1 MSRKPLH
8 ILLAEDSDDDAL
20 LVLNELRRQK
30 FDFEYMRVMTSAEFR
45 SRLKAGKPDVIL
57 CDYAMPSFEAPDA
70 LEILRES
77 GRDIPLIVVSGT
89 IGEDVAVE
97 MMRLGAADYLLK
109 NNLIRL
115 GAAVEREV
123 READSRRLRRLLDIF
138 ADGQTEVLEMILN
151 GQPLQR
157 ILARI
162 IERLESLAP
171 DEVFGSILLANA
183 AGTHLEY
190 GSAPSLPPGFQEAIG
205 SVPIEIGAGT
215 CGTAAALDGLVV
227 AEDIAT
233 DPAWASFRE
242 VALQHG
248 LHSCWSIPVYSSEH
262 GILGSM
268 AIYRRAPHS
277 PDSEE
282 LRWTES
288 AAKLISLAIERC
300 RSSQKLLESEALLRI
315 ASKAAHIGGW
325 RVDFPESRITWSDE
339 VCAIHELPPGSSP
352 EFDQALDFYAPEYR
366 EAIARAFEKC
376 LFDGEH
382 FDEEMQ
388 IVTANGR
395 RLWVRTVGEGI
406 RDGNG
411 AITRVQGAFQD
422 ITENKLAKEKAER
435 MAARMSTTLESIT
448 DPFFIL
454 DRCWHFIY
462 LNPRAEWLLG
472 RERADLEN
480 RTIWEEFPELGGTA
494 FGSAYRRAV
503 EEDIPVELM
512 DFYPA
517 LGRWFEV
524 RAFPSAEGL
533 AVSFH
538 DVTERLRSQEQL
550 TLLENCVSRINDIV
564 IVTEA
569 DLIDEPGP
577 RIVFVNDAFE
587 RRTGYRRDEVIGR
600 SPRFLQGEETSRE
613 SLAEIRSAL
622 EQRQPVRT
630 EIVNYRKNGGKLWLE
645 IDIVPV
651 TDTSGHVRHL
661 VAVERDITERKKTEA
676 MLRANE
682 VRYLEQRNALIALTR
697 KDARQ
702 DGGITESFRRI
713 TETAAQTLNVS
724 RVSIWRYHEDRSGI
738 DCVDLYQLESA
749 AHSSGIHLSAADFP
763 AYFKGLS
770 ETELI
775 AADDALTNPH
785 TCGFAEC
792 YLTPLG
798 ITSVLDAPVHFGNSV
813 EYIIC
818 HEHVGPPR
826 QWTADEKT
834 FAIAVANLVSLA
846 LEAHERVR
854 AEGEVLKSHQ
864 RFQSVAAA
872 TNDTI
877 WDWDLLTDSFWW
889 NDGFAHLFGWTAQDT
904 GPTVHAW
911 IRQIHPGDRRR
922 VVSGI
927 YAAIGDG
934 RAHWEDEYRF
944 MSNDGSVAHVMDR
957 GEIIRDADGRGIR
970 MVGGMSDLT
979 QQKQDQLELARSH
992 RALQMLSSCNELLI
1006 RATDEPALLSEVC
1019 RLAVQVGGY
1028 RMAWVGYA
1036 TENCGLGIVPMAHAG
1051 DGASGLTEIELSL
1064 AEEDPAGIGPA
1075 GRTILSGVATICGDV
1090 LDDPVFERWRASA
1103 SHKGYQSIVC
1113 LPLSNEWRTFG
1124 VLILFAENLHAV
1136 GSDELKLLKQM
1147 ANDLAFGI
1155 QNIRVREER
1164 QRVQEVVLKVAQS
1177 VSTAAGAEFFD
1188 LLTRNMVEAL
1198 GADGGCIGKID
1209 PEGKSIQSL
1218 SFYMDG
1224 RRMDTISYQL
1234 AGTPCEN
1241 VIAGDLCVHPRN
1253 ARHLFPGDPALFEL
1267 DVEGYAGIPLFDS
1280 NETCC
1285 GVMVVLSHQPL
1296 EERSLIESTL
1306 KIFAAR
1312 AAAEM
1317 ERQQSDA
1324 RIREQASLLDMA
1336 QDAIIACDLGH
1347 IITYWN
1353 KSAERL
1359 YGWTAGE
1366 AVGHNVKD
1374 LLYRD
1379 EEAFAQAFSHTRSTG
1394 EWVGEMRHVTR
1405 DSRDLIIVSRWTLV
1419 RAAKGEPNGFLFINT
1434 DISEHRKLEQQFL
1447 RAQRLESIGTLAG
1460 GIAHDLNNILAPI
1473 SMAIELLKMRIPDER
1488 GTELLDTIAA
1498 SAKRGADMVGQVLS
1512 FARGMEGR
1520 RVEIHS
1526 RHLITEVEKIM
1537 RDTFLKNI
1545 HFEVHAGRD
1554 LWTVRGDPTQLHQV
1568 LINLSVNARDA
1579 VGEDGE
1585 ISITAG
1591 NVEIDAS
1598 FAQMNL
1604 ESKPGPHICI
1614 QVKDNGEGIS
1624 SEILDKIFDPF
1635 FTTKSIGKGTG
1646 LGLSTSLAIIKS
1658 HGGFIRT
1665 SSERGKGT
1673 TFRIY
1678 LPAFPEL
1685 TDAAGP
1691 DLVELPFGNGETIL
1705 IVDDEAF
1712 IRKITQETLQ
1722 AFGYQTFLATN
1733 GEEAVSLY
1741 RRHGNEID
1749 AVLTDM
1755 MMPGMDGA
1763 ATIRALTEI
1772 NPGIRIIATSGIVSN
1787 KDLAEAA
1794 GGVTVFL
1801 PKPSTAEMLLKS
1813 IKTVL
1818 SGASRN

>member
-1 MSRKPLH
+1 MSRKPLR
-8 ILLAEDSDDDAL
+8 ILLAEDSDYDAT
-20 LVLNELRRQK
+20 LVLHELRRQGY
-30 FDFEYMRVMTSAEFR
+30 DFECTRVMTAVEFR
-45 SRLKAGKPDVIL
+45 ALLKTGNPDVIL
-57 CDYAMPSFEAPDA
+57 CDYAMPSFEAPEA

-77 GRDIPLIVVSGT
+77 GRDVPLIVVSGT

-97 MMRLGAADYLLK
+97 TMRLGAADYLLK
-109 NNLIRL
+109 NNLTRL

-123 READSRRLRRLLDIF
+123 READSRRLKRLLDLF
-138 ADGQTEVLEMILN
+138 SDGQTEVLELILN

-190 GSAPSLPPGFQEAIG
+190 GSAPSLAPGFQEALG
-205 SVPIEIGAGT
+205 SIPIAAGAGT
-215 CGTAAALDGLVV
+215 CGTAAALGHLVV
-227 AEDIAT
+227 AEDIST
-233 DPAWASFRE
+233 DPSWEPRRE
-242 VALQHG
+242 VALKHG
-248 LHSCWSIPVYSSEH
+248 LRSCWSIPIFSSGH

-277 PDSEE
+277 PDLEE
-282 LRWTES
+282 LRWVES
-288 AAKLISLAIERC
+288 ATKLISLAIERS
-300 RSSQKLLESEALLRI
+300 RGSQKLLESETLLRI
-315 ASKAAHIGGW
+315 ASRAAHIGGW
-325 RVDFPESRITWSDE
+325 SVDFPGSSITWSDE
-339 VCAIHELPPGSSP
+339 VCAIHEMPAGSCP

-376 LFDGEH
+376 LFDGEP

-388 IVTANGR
+388 IITATGR

-406 RDGNG
+406 RDENG
-411 AITRVQGAFQD
+411 SITRVQGAFQD
-422 ITENKLAKEKAER
+422 ITEKQLAKEKSER
-435 MAARMSTTLESIT
+435 MAARISTTLESIT

-454 DRCWHFIY
+454 DRGWRFTY
-462 LNPRAEWLLG
+462 LNGQAERLLR
-472 RERADLEN
+472 RERADLEGCS
-480 RTIWEEFPELGGTA
+480 IWEEFPEIDGTPLGK
-494 FGSAYRRAV
+494 AYRRAV
-503 EEDIPVELM
+503 RADVPVELTE
-512 DFYPA
+512 FHPV

-524 RAFPSAEGL
+524 RAFPSEEGL

-550 TLLENCVSRINDIV
+550 KLLENCVSRINDIV
-564 IVTEA
+564 IITEA
-569 DLIDEPGP
+569 DPIDEPGP

-600 SPRFLQGEETSRE
+600 SPRFLQGEETSRD
-613 SLAEIRSAL
+613 SLSDIRSSL
-622 EQRQPVRT
+622 EHGKPVRT
-630 EIVNYRKNGGKLWLE
+630 EVVNYRKDGEKLWLE
-645 IDIVPV
+645 IEIVPV
-651 TDTSGHVRHL
+651 ADASGQVRHL
-661 VAVERDITERKKTEA
+661 VAVERDISERRQTQA
-676 MLRANE
+676 MLKANE
-682 VRYLEQRNALIALTR
+682 VRYLRQRNALIALTR
-697 KDARQ
+697 KDAGQ
-702 DGGITESFRRI
+702 DGGVVRSFRRI
-713 TETAAQTLNVS
+713 TEAAAETLEVS
-724 RVSIWRYHEDRSGI
+724 RVSIWRYREDRSGI
-738 DCVDLYQLESA
+738 DCVDLYQLDA
-749 AHSSGIHLSAADFP
+749 ASHSSGTRLHAADYP
-763 AYFKGLS
+763 AYFKGLL
-770 ETELI
+770 EMELI
-775 AADDALTNPH
+775 VADDAHTNPH
-785 TCGFAEC
+785 TCEFSEN
-792 YLTPLG
+792 YLTQLG
-798 ITSVLDAPVHFGNSV
+798 ITSMLDAPIHFGNSV
-813 EYIIC
+813 PYIIC

-834 FAIAVANLVSLA
+834 FAIAIANLVSLA

-864 RFQSVAAA
+864 RFQTVAAA

-877 WDWDLLTDSFWW
+877 WDWDLLTDGLWW
-889 NDGFAHLFGWTAQDT
+889 NDGFAHLFGWTAKDT
-904 GPTVHAW
+904 EPTIRAW
-911 IRQIHPGDRRR
+911 IRQIHPDDRSR
-922 VVSGI
+922 VVAGI
-927 YAAIGDG
+927 YAAIENG
-934 RAHWEDEYRF
+934 RTHWVDEYRF
-944 MSNDGSVAHVMDR
+944 LSNDGSVAYVMDR
-957 GEIIRDADGRGIR
+957 GEIIRDAEGRGIR

-979 QQKQDQLELARSH
+979 DQKQAQLELARSH

-1006 RATDEPALLSEVC
+1006 RASDEKALLSEVC

-1036 TENCGLGIVPMAHAG
+1036 MENRGLGIVPMAHAG
-1051 DGASGLTEIELSL
+1051 DGAAGLTEIELSL
-1064 AEEDPAGIGPA
+1064 AEDDPASIGPA
-1075 GRTILSGVATICGDV
+1075 GRTILSGAATVCGDI
-1090 LDDPVFERWRASA
+1090 LKDPVFEKWRASA
-1103 SHKGYQSIVC
+1103 GQSGYQSVVC
-1113 LPLSNEWRTFG
+1113 LPLSNDWRTFG
-1124 VLILFAENLHAV
+1124 VIILFAENLHAA

-1164 QRVQEVVLKVAQS
+1164 QRVQEVVLKVAQA
-1177 VSTAAGAEFFD
+1177 VSTAAGEEFFD

-1198 GADGGCIGKID
+1198 GADGGGIGEFD
-1209 PEGKSIQSL
+1209 PDGKSIHSL
-1218 SFYMDG
+1218 SFYLDG
-1224 RRMDTISYQL
+1224 RKLGPISYQL

-1241 VIAGDLCVHPRN
+1241 VLEGDLCVYDCDVK
-1253 ARHLFPGDPALFEL
+1253 ARFPGDPLLHEL

-1280 NETCC
+1280 NETVC
-1285 GVMVVLSHQPL
+1285 GIMMVFSHQPL
-1296 EERSLIESTL
+1296 EGRALVESTL
-1306 KIFAAR
+1306 RIFAAR

-1366 AVGHNVKD
+1366 AVGHTVKD

-1379 EEAFAQAFSHTRSTG
+1379 EDAFAQAFAHTRRTG

-1405 DSRDLIIVSRWTLV
+1405 ESRDLIIVSRWTLV
-1419 RAAKGEPNGFLFINT
+1419 RDGKGEPNGFLFINT

-1520 RVEIHS
+1520 RVEIQP
-1526 RHLITEVEKIM
+1526 RQLILEVEKIM
-1537 RDTFLKNI
+1537 RDTFLKNVS
-1545 HFEVHAGRD
+1545 FEVRAGRD

-1568 LINLSVNARDA
+1568 LINLCVNARDA
-1579 VGEDGE
+1579 VAENGG
-1585 ISITAG
+1585 ISISAG
-1591 NVEIDAS
+1591 NVEIDKS
-1598 FAQMNL
+1598 FAGMNL
-1604 ESKPGPHICI
+1604 ESKPGPHVCI
-1614 QVKDNGEGIS
+1614 EVKDNGGGIPP
-1624 SEILDKIFDPF
+1624 EIMDKIFDPF
-1635 FTTKSIGKGTG
+1635 FTTKGVGKGTG
-1646 LGLSTSLAIIKS
+1646 LGLSTSLAIVKS

-1665 SSERGKGT
+1665 TSGPDQGT
-1673 TFRIY
+1673 SFCVY

-1685 TDAAGP
+1685 TEEPGP
-1691 DLVELPFGNGETIL
+1691 VRVDLPYGNGETIL

-1712 IRKITQETLQ
+1712 IREITQETLQ
-1722 AFGYQTFLATN
+1722 TFGYQTLLASN
-1733 GEEAVSLY
+1733 GQEAVAIYKS
-1741 RRHGNEID
+1741 HENEID

-1772 NPGIRIIATSGIVSN
+1772 NPDVRIIATSGIDSN
-1787 KDLAEAA
+1787 KDLAQAA
-1794 GGVTVFL
+1794 GGVTIFL
-1801 PKPSTAEMLLKS
+1801 PKPCTAELLLKS
-1813 IKTVL
+1813 LKSLL
-1818 SGASRN
+1818 SREL

>member
-1 MSRKPLH
+1 MTRKHLR

-20 LVLNELRRQK
+20 LVLNELRRQGHV
-30 FDFEYMRVMTSAEFR
+30 FESTRVMTAAEFR
-45 SRLKAGKPDVIL
+45 LLLKTGKFDIIL

-70 LEILRES
+70 LELLRES
-77 GRDIPLIVVSGT
+77 GRDIPLVVVSGT

-97 MMRLGAADYLLK
+97 SMRLGAADYLLK
-109 NNLIRL
+109 NNLTRL

-123 READSRRLRRLLDIF
+123 READSRRLKRLLDLF

-157 ILARI
+157 ILARV
-162 IERLESLAP
+162 IERLESLSP
-171 DEVFGSILLANA
+171 DEVFCSILLTNA
-183 AGTHLEY
+183 AGTHLEC
-190 GSAPSLPPGFQEAIG
+190 GSAPSLSPGFQEAIG
-205 SVPIEIGAGT
+205 PVPIEVGAGT
-215 CGTAAALDGLVV
+215 CGTAAALGDLVV
-227 AEDIAT
+227 VEDIAT
-233 DPAWASFRE
+233 DPAWKSRRD
-242 VALQHG
+242 VALKHG
-248 LHSCWSIPVYSSEH
+248 LHSCWSVPVYSSERD
-262 GILGSM
+262 ILGSM
-268 AIYRRAPHS
+268 AIYRRVPHL
-277 PDSEE
+277 PEPEE
-282 LRWTES
+282 LRWVES
-288 AAKLISLAIERC
+288 AAKLVSLAIERS
-300 RSSQKLLESEALLRI
+300 RNSQKLLESEALLRI

-325 RVDFPESRITWSDE
+325 SVDFPGSRITWSDE
-339 VCAIHELPPGSSP
+339 VCAIHEMPPGSCP
-352 EFDQALDFYAPEYR
+352 DFDRALEFYAPEYR
-366 EAIARAFEKC
+366 EVIARAFEKC
-376 LFDGEH
+376 LFDGEP

-406 RDGNG
+406 RDADG

-422 ITENKLAKEKAER
+422 ITEKKLAKEQAEV
-435 MAARMSTTLESIT
+435 MAARISTTLESIT
-448 DPFFIL
+448 DSFFIL
-454 DRCWHFIY
+454 DRGWRFIY
-462 LNPRAEWLLG
+462 LNGQAERLLR
-472 RERADLEN
+472 RERAELAG
-480 RTIWEEFPELGGTA
+480 RVIWEEFPELDGTA

-503 EEDIPVELM
+503 KEDVAVELM
-512 DFYPA
+512 EFYPS
-517 LGRWFEV
+517 LGCWFEV

-564 IVTEA
+564 IITEA
-569 DLIDEPGP
+569 DPLEEPGP

-600 SPRFLQGEETSRE
+600 SPRFLQGAETSRE
-613 SLAEIRSAL
+613 SLDEIRSAL
-622 EQRQPVRT
+622 AQRKPVRT
-630 EIVNYRKNGGKLWLE
+630 ELVNYRKDGEKLWLE

-651 TDTSGHVRHL
+651 TDAGGNVRHL
-661 VAVERDITERKKTEA
+661 VAVERDISERKKTQA
-676 MLRANE
+676 MLKANE
-682 VRYLEQRNALIALTR
+682 IRYLKQRNALIALTR
-697 KDARQ
+697 KEARQ
-702 DGGITESFRRI
+702 DGGVLQSFRRI
-713 TETAAQTLNVS
+713 TETAAETLDVS
-724 RVSIWRYHEDRSGI
+724 RVSIWRYREDRSGI
-738 DCVDLYQLESA
+738 DCVDLYQLETGT
-749 AHSSGIHLSAADFP
+749 HSSSIRLNATDFP

-770 ETELI
+770 EMELI
-775 AADDALTNPH
+775 VADDALTNPQ
-785 TCGFAEC
+785 TCEFAEN
-792 YLTPLG
+792 YLIPLG
-798 ITSVLDAPVHFGNSV
+798 ITSMLDAPIHFGNSM

-854 AEGEVLKSHQ
+854 AEAEVLKSHQ

-877 WDWDLLTDSFWW
+877 WDWDLLTDLFWW
-889 NDGFAHLFGWTAQDT
+889 NDGFAHLFGWTARDT
-904 GPTVHAW
+904 EPSVRAW
-911 IRQIHPGDRRR
+911 IRQIHPEDRSR

-927 YAAIGDG
+927 YAAIEGG
-934 RAHWEDEYRF
+934 KTHWVDEYRF

-957 GEIIRDADGRGIR
+957 GQIIRDEEGRGVR

-979 QQKQDQLELARSH
+979 NQKQAQFELARSH

-1006 RATDEPALLSEVC
+1006 RASDESVLLSEVC

-1036 TENCGLGIVPMAHAG
+1036 TENRATGIVPMAHAG
-1051 DGASGLTEIELSL
+1051 EGASELTEIELSL
-1064 AEEDPAGIGPA
+1064 SENDSAGIGPA
-1075 GRTILSGVATICGDV
+1075 GHTILTGGEIVCGDV
-1090 LDDPVFERWRASA
+1090 LDDPAFERWRAS
-1103 SHKGYQSIVC
+1103 SRRSGYQSVVC

-1124 VLILFAENLHAV
+1124 VIILFAENLHAA

-1155 QNIRVREER
+1155 QNIRVRAER
-1164 QRVQEVVLKVAQS
+1164 QRVQEVVLKVAQA
-1177 VSTAAGAEFFD
+1177 VSTAAGEEFFD
-1188 LLTRNMVEAL
+1188 LLTLNMVEAL
-1198 GADGGCIGKID
+1198 GADGGGIGKFD
-1209 PEGKSIQSL
+1209 AEGSSIHSL
-1218 SFYMDG
+1218 SFYLDG
-1224 RRMDTISYQL
+1224 RRMEPINYQL

-1241 VIAGDLCVHPRN
+1241 VMKGSLCVH
-1253 ARHLFPGDPALFEL
+1253 ARDVKTLFPADETLVEF

-1280 NETCC
+1280 NESVC
-1285 GVMVVLSHQPL
+1285 GIMMVFSHQPI
-1296 EERSLIESTL
+1296 EERALVESTL
-1306 KIFAAR
+1306 RIFATR

-1347 IITYWN
+1347 VITYWN

-1359 YGWTAGE
+1359 YGWSAGE
-1366 AVGHNVKD
+1366 AVGRTIND
-1374 LLYRD
+1374 FLYRD
-1379 EEAFAQAFSHTRSTG
+1379 EDAFAQAFANTRRTG

-1405 DSRDLIIVSRWTLV
+1405 SSRDLIIVSRWTLV
-1419 RAAKGEPNGFLFINT
+1419 RDAQGDPNGFLFINT

-1473 SMAIELLKMRIPDER
+1473 SMAIELLKMRIPDDR

-1520 RVEIHS
+1520 RVEIQP
-1526 RHLITEVEKIM
+1526 RQLITEVEKIM

-1545 HFEVHAGRD
+1545 RFEVSAGWD
-1554 LWTVRGDPTQLHQV
+1554 LWNVRGDPTQLHQV
-1568 LINLSVNARDA
+1568 LMNLCVNARDA
-1579 VGEDGE
+1579 VAENGE

-1591 NVEIDAS
+1591 NVEIDES
-1598 FAQMNL
+1598 FAGMNL
-1604 ESKPGPHICI
+1604 ESKPGPHIYI
-1614 QVKDNGEGIS
+1614 EVRDNGEGIPS
-1624 SEILDKIFDPF
+1624 DIMDKIFDPF
-1635 FTTKSIGKGTG
+1635 FTTKSVGKGTG
-1646 LGLSTSLAIIKS
+1646 LGLSTSLAIVKS

-1665 SSERGKGT
+1665 TGEPGGGT
-1673 TFRIY
+1673 SFRVY

-1685 TDAAGP
+1685 TDAVSP
-1691 DLVELPFGNGETIL
+1691 ERVELPFGNGEMIL
-1705 IVDDEAF
+1705 VVDDEAF
-1712 IRKITQETLQ
+1712 IREITQETLQ
-1722 AFGYQTFLATN
+1722 AFGYQTILATN
-1733 GEEAVSLY
+1733 GQEAVAIY
-1741 RRHGNEID
+1741 QDQGNVID

-1763 ATIRALTEI
+1763 ATIRALTAI
-1772 NPGIRIIATSGIVSN
+1772 DPDVRIIATSGIDSN
-1787 KDLAEAA
+1787 KDLAQAA

-1801 PKPSTAEMLLKS
+1801 PKPCTAELLLKS
-1813 IKTVL
+1813 L
-1818 SGASRN
+1818 RSLLSRNG